1 MKVNRVIGFVC
12 TIDFFISIIYLI
24 RSTYM
29 ILGLVT
35 LTTLMVDIIFT
46 KNLDNIMANRIEFVS
61 SVLIGTLSF
70 AIRTLFSMD
79 TKQLMVSIMS
89 IVVGFFIM
97 SFYVTVRMI
106 VFSKVKSVS
115 KGRKRNHSK

>member
-1 MKVNRVIGFVC
+1 MK
-12 TIDFFISIIYLI
+12 
-24 RSTYM
+24 
-29 ILGLVT
+29 
-35 LTTLMVDIIFT
+35 TLMVNIIFT
-46 KNLDNIMANRIEFVS
+46 KNLDNIMVNRIEFVS
-61 SVLIGTLSF
+61 SVLIGTLF
-70 AIRTLFSMD
+70 FVIRTLFSMD

-115 KGRKRNHSK
+115 KGRKKNCSK